1 LLYSVKRIHPIP
13 TAQVSEGDSVVVD
26 IREGDQTEIIFSFTG
41 TPPFAFTYS
50 RRRPQDRSKDKTVLE
65 THTVT

>member
-1 LLYSVKRIHPIP
+1 MKRIHPIP
-13 TAQVSEGDSVVVD
+13 TASVQQGDSYVVD
-26 IREGDQTEIIFSFTG
+26 IREGDQTEIIFAFTG

-50 RRRPQDRSKDKTVLE
+50 RRKPQDRSKDKTVLE